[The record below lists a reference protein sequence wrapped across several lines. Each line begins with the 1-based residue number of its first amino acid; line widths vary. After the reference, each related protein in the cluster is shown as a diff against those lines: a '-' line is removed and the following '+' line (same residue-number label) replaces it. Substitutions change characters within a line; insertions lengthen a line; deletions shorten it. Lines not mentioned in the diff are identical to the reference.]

1 MILEIGNIISTRYRI
16 IEKLEEGG
24 FGRIF
29 IAEDLLRFNSK
40 CIVKQFIQPYSE
52 DSEKG
57 IKARELFQTEAKILS
72 ELEGYPQ
79 VPNLLAFIKNEDC
92 IVQEFINGKSL
103 INELGHFDE
112 DKILNLLSQLLPILK
127 EIHQKGI
134 LHRDIKP
141 DNIIRNQQN
150 DEFVLIDFGIAKKV
164 LELQETT
171 GQNTNFKTLKS
182 TNIGTDGYQDPDSFS
197 SPAGDLYSLGATCFH
212 LLTGY
217 HPSYANER
225 SWINVDMAVKR
236 ETSIILKKLFEED
249 SSSRYQNA
257 EEVLQDLRRTED
269 IQQREK
275 LESILYLLNSNDN
288 RYRNQAINDLA
299 EFYSS
304 DRLAVPKFITE
315 SVVPELINI
324 LQEEDL
330 DLHISASNTLA
341 RIGEDSVSFLAKL
354 LNHEKVEIRIRAAS
368 TLEEIGSRSQSAISQ
383 LIEAL
388 EDSDPYVRWYSVISI
403 GKVGV
408 PAKCAIPALLKRLK
422 DSEPGIKS
430 WALYAI
436 GRMGYLAKEAES
448 IIFELLQQETQTE
461 IGIAGIE
468 ALDSIGVNI
477 DQIQVA
483 SPDDNTIRTSAREW
497 VLSVREKASQ
507 SLERKREQ
515 TRSGGLGMIE
525 YRRLLSAFT
534 PPLKDPVQF
543 ANLASSTLV
552 NTL

>member
-1 MILEIGNIISTRYRI
+1 
-16 IEKLEEGG
+16 
-24 FGRIF
+24 
-29 IAEDLLRFNSK
+29 
-40 CIVKQFIQPYSE
+40 
-52 DSEKG
+52 
-57 IKARELFQTEAKILS
+57 
-72 ELEGYPQ
+72 
-79 VPNLLAFIKNEDC
+79 
-92 IVQEFINGKSL
+92 
-103 INELGHFDE
+103 
-112 DKILNLLSQLLPILK
+112 
-127 EIHQKGI
+127 
-134 LHRDIKP
+134 
-141 DNIIRNQQN
+141 
-150 DEFVLIDFGIAKKV
+150 
-164 LELQETT
+164 
-171 GQNTNFKTLKS
+171 
-182 TNIGTDGYQDPDSFS
+182 
-197 SPAGDLYSLGATCFH
+197 
-212 LLTGY
+212 
-217 HPSYANER
+217 
-225 SWINVDMAVKR
+225 MAVKR

-448 IIFELLQQETQTE
+448 LILYLFT
-461 IGIAGIE
+461 
-468 ALDSIGVNI
+468 SSGVTI
-477 DQIQVA
+477 D
-483 SPDDNTIRTSAREW
+483 
-497 VLSVREKASQ
+497 
-507 SLERKREQ
+507 
-515 TRSGGLGMIE
+515 
-525 YRRLLSAFT
+525 F
-534 PPLKDPVQF
+534 
-543 ANLASSTLV
+543 LV
-552 NTL
+552 